1 MTRTDA
7 KTFLRKIRTERR
19 EIAILENKIKAKRF
33 ELLPGAIRC
42 DIDKVQTSPEDRL
55 SELVAE
61 LNNYEEKLKELIA
74 RIYRNQTIAIDAIAK
89 IPSSEQRQVM
99 EMYYLANNNPNWD
112 DVAQDVCL
120 STRQVLRLHGDA
132 LLWLNNNIRLRAK

>member
-33 ELLPGAIRC
+33 ELLPGAIRY
-42 DIDKVQTSPEDRL
+42 DTDKVQTSPKDRL

-61 LNNYEEKLKELIA
+61 LNNYEDKLKELA
-74 RIYRNQTIAIDAIAK
+74 VRMYRNQTIAIDAIAR

-99 EMYYLANNNPNWD
+99 EIYYLSNNNPTWD
-112 DVAQDVCL
+112 DVADEL
-120 STRQVLRLHGDA
+120 SYSRRSVLNYHGDA
-132 LLWLNNNIRLRAK
+132 LLWLNKNETFKG